1 MSKTLTLFSED
12 NPGID
17 DPFIISRDSMG
28 ALSPKLI
35 YLGAVPARKYAYC
48 PDNLPGGLL
57 SEVLA
62 QKSWRS
68 GLLVSTSVYVVLS
81 T

>member
-1 MSKTLTLFSED
+1 ME
-12 NPGID
+12 
-17 DPFIISRDSMG
+17 
-28 ALSPKLI
+28 ALSSKLI

-68 GLLVSTSVYVVLS
+68 GLLVSTSVPSFRSLLLNNENMNKKMINFVTNLLRNI
-81 T
+81 